1 MTTAPA
7 ASDYQQSIASAT
19 GAKSVSMK
27 TASEEVLD
35 LIFQGKSSGQTLCAG
50 AELGVFD
57 HMRQDKARPAGEV
70 AAEID
75 MDPGLLHRLLR
86 ALTSLGLLKETPE
99 VGFSLTERGALLRT
113 DVVGSLR
120 YLAMLEGGLE
130 HTAIWERVPRSIKD
144 ALLSASGS
152 DASASRS
159 DLRSKKLPD
168 QVQPRRIDFLPP
180 HQAKERSSSET
191 KHEHSG

>member
-1 MTTAPA
+1 
-7 ASDYQQSIASAT
+7 
-19 GAKSVSMK
+19 MK

-35 LIFQGKSSGQTLCAG
+35 LIFSSESSGQTLCAG

-57 HMRQDKARPAGEV
+57 HMHQDKARTAGEV

-86 ALTSLGLLKETPE
+86 ALASLGLLQETPE
-99 VGFSLTERGALLRT
+99 GGFSLTERGALLRT
-113 DVVGSLR
+113 DAVGSLR

-144 ALLSASGS
+144 ALQNAFLSAPGA
-152 DASASRS
+152 DVSAGRS
-159 DLRSKKLPD
+159 DLASKKLPD
-168 QVQPRRIDFLPP
+168 QARL
-180 HQAKERSSSET
+180 
-191 KHEHSG
+191 

>member
-1 MTTAPA
+1 
-7 ASDYQQSIASAT
+7 
-19 GAKSVSMK
+19 MK

-35 LIFQGKSSGQTLCAG
+35 LIFLGKSRGQTLCVG

-57 HMRQDKARPAGEV
+57 HMSQDKARPAGEV

-130 HTAIWERVPRSIKD
+130 HTAIWERVPPSIKD
-144 ALLSASGS
+144 AISASGAGS
-152 DASASRS
+152 QS
-159 DLRSKKLPD
+159 
-168 QVQPRRIDFLPP
+168 
-180 HQAKERSSSET
+180 
-191 KHEHSG
+191 

>member
-1 MTTAPA
+1 
-7 ASDYQQSIASAT
+7 
-19 GAKSVSMK
+19 MK

-35 LIFQGKSSGQTLCAG
+35 LIFLGKSSGEKLCAG

-57 HMRQDKARPAGEV
+57 HMSQDKARSAGEV

-86 ALTSLGLLKETPE
+86 ALTALGLLKETPE

-113 DVVGSLR
+113 DALGSLR

-130 HTAIWERVPRSIKD
+130 HTAIWECVPRSIKG

-152 DASASRS
+152 DASVSRS
-159 DLRSKKLPD
+159 DLRSKRIPD
-168 QVQPRRIDFLPP
+168 QVHPVRIDSLAPR
-180 HQAKERSSSET
+180 QAKERSSSET
-191 KHEHSG
+191 KPEHSG

>member
-1 MTTAPA
+1 
-7 ASDYQQSIASAT
+7 
-19 GAKSVSMK
+19 MK
-27 TASEEVLD
+27 TTSEEVLD
-35 LIFQGKSSGQTLCAG
+35 LIFLGKSSGETLCAG

-57 HMRQDKARPAGEV
+57 HMSQDKARPTGEV
-70 AAEID
+70 ATEID

-120 YLAMLEGGLE
+120 YLAMLEGRLE

-144 ALLSASGS
+144 GLLSASGS

-168 QVQPRRIDFLPP
+168 QVQPSRIDFLPP
-180 HQAKERSSSET
+180 HQVKERSSSET

>member
-19 GAKSVSMK
+19 GAKFVSMK

-75 MDPGLLHRLLR
+75 MDPGLLHGCCGRLHHLV
-86 ALTSLGLLKETPE
+86 S
-99 VGFSLTERGALLRT
+99 
-113 DVVGSLR
+113 
-120 YLAMLEGGLE
+120 
-130 HTAIWERVPRSIKD
+130 
-144 ALLSASGS
+144 
-152 DASASRS
+152 
-159 DLRSKKLPD
+159 
-168 QVQPRRIDFLPP
+168 
-180 HQAKERSSSET
+180 
-191 KHEHSG
+191 

>member
-1 MTTAPA
+1 
-7 ASDYQQSIASAT
+7 
-19 GAKSVSMK
+19 MK

-35 LIFQGKSSGQTLCAG
+35 LIFLGESSGQTLCAG

-57 HMRQDKARPAGEV
+57 HMSQDKARSAGEV
-70 AAEID
+70 ATEID

-99 VGFSLTERGALLRT
+99 VGFSLTERGAVLRT

-130 HTAIWERVPRSIKD
+130 HTAIWERVPLSIKD
-144 ALLSASGS
+144 ALLSASGL
-152 DASASRS
+152 DAPAKRS

-168 QVQPRRIDFLPP
+168 QVHSSGIDFLPS
-180 HQAKERSSSET
+180 HLRLR
-191 KHEHSG
+191 

>member
-1 MTTAPA
+1 MR
-7 ASDYQQSIASAT
+7 
-19 GAKSVSMK
+19 

-35 LIFQGKSSGQTLCAG
+35 LIFLSKSSGQTLCAG

-57 HMRQDKARPAGEV
+57 HMSQEKARPAGEV

-75 MDPGLLHRLLR
+75 MDPGLLDLLLQ

-130 HTAIWERVPRSIKD
+130 HWAIWECVPASIKD
-144 ALLSASGS
+144 GHQKTFLSALGS
-152 DASASRS
+152 DAAACRS
-159 DLRSKKLPD
+159 DLCSKKCED
-168 QVQPRRIDFLPP
+168 QVDPSRIDFLPP
-180 HQAKERSSSET
+180 HRAKERSSSET
-191 KHEHSG
+191 KQEHSA